1 MPINFTQIIKDSWNF
16 IQNEKLILIK
26 LIGLYVAA
34 SFLIVLLQ
42 SVLLPEQIASIM
54 LNQNGLPKNIPDE
67 LISDI
72 IVFFLSKQF
81 LNLFIGAWCLVT
93 IHQVSLRAFMSL
105 TSSFVTTL
113 KRILGTILLSLFIF
127 IPLMIG
133 LTGVFLANQQNISP
147 SPLAMFAMI
156 IGIALYIR
164 LCLAPI
170 HYLLTENSLFESW
183 KTIWH
188 AGKGRLSVLFIF
200 CLLIYVVIPMIENIL
215 VGLSINAFVEIIMM
229 VLLGFINVFA
239 LIISYRFYTLFVS
252 KA

>member
-42 SVLLPEQIASIM
+42 SALLPEQIASIV
-54 LNQNGLPKNIPDE
+54 LNQDGLPKNIPDE
-67 LISDI
+67 LISNI
-72 IVFFLSKQF
+72 IAFLLSKQF
-81 LNLFIGAWCLVT
+81 MNLFIGAWCLVT
-93 IHQVSLRAFMSL
+93 INQVSRRAFMSL
-105 TSSFVTTL
+105 TSSFFASL
-113 KRILGTILLSLFIF
+113 KRIWGMILLSLLIF

-147 SPLAMFAMI
+147 STLTMFAMI
-156 IGIALYIR
+156 IGVALYVR

-170 HYLLTENSLFESW
+170 HYLLTESSLSESW
-183 KTIWH
+183 KTIWY
-188 AGKGRLSVLFIF
+188 AGKGRLSILFIF
-200 CLLIYVVIPMIENIL
+200 CLLIYVVMPMIENIL
-215 VGLSINAFVEIIMM
+215 VSLSINIFVEIIMM
-229 VLLGFINVFA
+229 VLIAFVNVFS